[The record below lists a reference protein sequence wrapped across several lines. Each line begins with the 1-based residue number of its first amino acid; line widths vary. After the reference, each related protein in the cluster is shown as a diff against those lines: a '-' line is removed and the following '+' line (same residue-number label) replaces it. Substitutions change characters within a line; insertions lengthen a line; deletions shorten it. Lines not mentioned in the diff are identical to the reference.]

1 MKSCCEVTNGK
12 RRHGVGLWG
21 AWRWGDGRAAE
32 CGGIGVSRAGPGA
45 AGGERD
51 PGVGLPGGAQR
62 RRCQE
67 KGVRMRGTGPAFM
80 LLCESLR
87 ARREPLRMVAL
98 CSEQVLCANA

>member
-1 MKSCCEVTNGK
+1 MRFCSEVTYGEGW
-12 RRHGVGLWG
+12 HGVGLWG

-32 CGGIGVSRAGPGA
+32 CGGIVVWRAGPGA
-45 AGGERD
+45 AGGGREA
-51 PGVGLPGGAQR
+51 GVGLPGEAQR

-87 ARREPLRMVAL
+87 ARREHLRMAAL
-98 CSEQVLCANA
+98 CSEQVLRANA

>member
-32 CGGIGVSRAGPGA
+32 CGGIRVWRAGPGA
-45 AGGERD
+45 AGGERE

-87 ARREPLRMVAL
+87 ARREHLRMAAL
-98 CSEQVLCANA
+98 CSEQVLRANA